1 MPLQVAIAEERKR
14 SINKYESRLT
24 RLDGIRSHD
33 IFCGIYLNDR
43 FEKTY
48 LSYFPASHQ
57 VEVIYDLDIL
67 MSDIDSKNF
76 FLISKLHIL
85 FVGSDTFFSWSELL
99 ANDDALEMHI

>member
-1 MPLQVAIAEERKR
+1 MTDYKNISQLFP
-14 SINKYESRLT
+14 S
-24 RLDGIRSHD
+24 D
-33 IFCGIYLNDR
+33 
-43 FEKTY
+43 
-48 LSYFPASHQ
+48 YFVK